1 MQVEI
6 QLAGKPNRWVYQQ
19 RRIRIGRDLS
29 CDISLPSA
37 DYPMVSREHVVLEF
51 EEGVLRLA
59 DSRSENGTYQR
70 GVRIASGIL
79 HSGDSIRLGMD
90 GPELQIRITERTG
103 QAASVGGQTHPP
115 PQNVAA
121 NPVTA
126 VSSPTVVSRAL
137 PATDAP
143 TVFREAPEACGEA
156 TRSSSLGEPS
166 AEPVPPP
173 SRPREV
179 RVAFGNV
186 EEAPRQEHP
195 IEAASASQLQQ
206 ENGDQQGMEQKL
218 NGIYTLLK
226 VNLVA
231 VLFLIIGLLYTN
243 QQLER
248 TRKSLAELRM
258 QAQSAVGQ
266 FQPELDS
273 RMKTLDT
280 RLDSLDG
287 KMRNEEDH
295 FVQRMD
301 AEIPAMLDKYIGSKL
316 SEAKHNVP
324 AVRP

>member
-37 DYPMVSREHVVLEF
+37 EYPMVSREHVVLEF
-51 EEGVLRLA
+51 NEGVVRLL

-70 GVRIASGIL
+70 GVRISSGIL
-79 HSGDSIRLGMD
+79 HSGDSIRLGLD
-90 GPELQIRITERTG
+90 GPELQIRIAARSAQTASTG
-103 QAASVGGQTHPP
+103 APARVPSPEM
-115 PQNVAA
+115 AA
-121 NPVTA
+121 NSATA
-126 VSSPTVVSRAL
+126 VSSPTVIGRAL
-137 PATDAP
+137 PAIEAP
-143 TVFREAPEACGEA
+143 TVFREAPDVSGDASCPA
-156 TRSSSLGEPS
+156 PLVEPS
-166 AEPVPPP
+166 AEPVPSP
-173 SRPREV
+173 SRPHEV

-186 EEAPRQEHP
+186 QEAPPQAHA
-195 IEAASASQLQQ
+195 IEAASASRLQQ
-206 ENGDQQGMEQKL
+206 ENGDLQGMERMLK
-218 NGIYTLLK
+218 GIYTLLK

-231 VLFLIIGLLYTN
+231 VLLLMIGLLYTN

-248 TRKSLAELRM
+248 TRKSLAELRR

-266 FQPELDS
+266 FQPELDL
-273 RMKTLDT
+273 RMKTLDA

-287 KMRNEEDH
+287 KMKNEEDH

-301 AEIPAMLDKYIGSKL
+301 TEIPAMLDKYIGRKL
-316 SEAKHNVP
+316 SDAKHNVP